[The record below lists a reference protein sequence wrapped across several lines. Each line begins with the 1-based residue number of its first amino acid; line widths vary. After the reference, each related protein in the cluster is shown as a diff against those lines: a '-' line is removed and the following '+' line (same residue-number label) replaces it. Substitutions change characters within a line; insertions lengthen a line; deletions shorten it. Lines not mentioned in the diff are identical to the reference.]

1 MRASLFALLLI
12 GCAHRA
18 TGPLEVLPESARDLA
33 KQLGRPTYGEPLQP
47 LAQRSRVLHEPGLDG
62 VAALVAHV
70 WDDEQRDLA
79 DAVVEQLVWHAGVP
93 GVPGDYRQAV

>member
-47 LAQRSRVLHEPGLDG
+47 LAQRSRVLHEPTLPRGSQPLNPWR
-62 VAALVAHV
+62 VA
-70 WDDEQRDLA
+70 E
-79 DAVVEQLVWHAGVP
+79 GIP
-93 GVPGDYRQAV
+93 GRSAR